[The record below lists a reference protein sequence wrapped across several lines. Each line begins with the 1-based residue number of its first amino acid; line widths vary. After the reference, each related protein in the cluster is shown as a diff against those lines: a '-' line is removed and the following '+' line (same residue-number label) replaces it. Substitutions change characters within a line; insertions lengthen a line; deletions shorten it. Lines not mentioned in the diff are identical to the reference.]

1 MSRPKNFA
9 KLVLDVEDTT
19 QIDYNSWLQ
28 DMQERLSDMSSMPMP
43 HEKPETNRAIN
54 RMPSRDGVR

>member
-28 DMQERLSDMSSMPMP
+28 DMQERLSDLYGDVVNANAS
-43 HEKPETNRAIN
+43 
-54 RMPSRDGVR
+54 